1 MQWDSSL
8 PHAGFTQGRTLVARD
23 TTTSV
28 RDQDNEV
35 SSMLSLYRRLQV
47 LRRSHA
53 APVQGT
59 IENIAAHGDVL
70 T

>member
-1 MQWDSSL
+1 
-8 PHAGFTQGRTLVARD
+8 
-23 TTTSV
+23 
-28 RDQDNEV
+28 
-35 SSMLSLYRRLQV
+35 MLSLYRRLQV

-70 T
+70 TYERRSESTTFHRAKHG